1 MPVLFACF
9 DFASVTVV
17 LLNLSSVFS
26 CVVCLLQHD
35 HTKGAWV
42 ARSGNSISTLTV
54 FFFFLFVTDSL
65 RRLAGLGCGQGREHA
80 RAQPLL
86 SAALHTYDV

>member
-1 MPVLFACF
+1 MRRLPA
-9 DFASVTVV
+9 A
-17 LLNLSSVFS
+17 
-26 CVVCLLQHD
+26 
-35 HTKGAWV
+35 
-42 ARSGNSISTLTV
+42 ARPHEGRLGCQVGKQRFHFNCV

>member
-1 MPVLFACF
+1 MAVLFACF

-26 CVVCLLQHD
+26 CVVCLLQRD

-54 FFFFLFVTDSL
+54 FFVFLSL
-65 RRLAGLGCGQGREHA
+65 RRLAGLGCGKGREHA

>member
-1 MPVLFACF
+1 MLVLFACF

-26 CVVCLLQHD
+26 CVICLLQPD
-35 HTKGAWV
+35 HAKDAWV
-42 ARSGNSISTLTV
+42 ARSEKQHFDFKSDFCFI
-54 FFFFLFVTDSL
+54 TDSS
-65 RRLAGLGCGQGREHA
+65 RWLADWLCGQGRERA